1 MSRGPVAQVWSPQAR
16 GDLDALR
23 GLAALMVG
31 IFHSLLW
38 LRIAGDERILML
50 SSGESTTFQGAVV
63 RSLLAVF
70 NGATAVDLFFVLSG
84 FVLAVAW
91 PDGRLCVRTVLAF
104 YVRRTLRLWPA
115 YAASLLLV
123 ALYLEAVRGDFHDWP
138 QAASWMS
145 QFYRLGASE
154 VDWPA
159 NLGLLSV
166 ALNPVAWSLR
176 VEVVMSTCLP
186 GLLLLARHLGGV
198 VALAQIGIAFVV
210 ALFCRYDVVGHFLY
224 IFLLGVYGGVFR
236 CALVDAVQ
244 RVGIPWRVLRC
255 LCIAALGLP
264 GFFTLEHHPL
274 ADLSIGLGS
283 LGLILCISERP
294 PAHRSAWARALRAVL
309 VCYGAMSYSF
319 YLCHFVV
326 LYAVA
331 WALLTLVPQAFL
343 AAWPLPVMLGSLVVS
358 LLLSTLLAQAMYR
371 GVERPAMR
379 LGARLTICIGK
390 AGTSQTASPARRVVR
405 R

>member
-1 MSRGPVAQVWSPQAR
+1 MSRGPGAQAWSPQAR

-23 GLAALMVG
+23 GLAALMVA
-31 IFHSLLW
+31 IFHSLMW
-38 LRIAGDERILML
+38 LRIAGDERLLML
-50 SSGESTTFQGAVV
+50 SSWEATTFQGAVA

-84 FVLAVAW
+84 FALAVAW
-91 PDGRLCVRTVLAF
+91 PDGRLCVHTVLAF

-115 YAASLLLV
+115 YAASLVLV
-123 ALYLEAVRGDFHDWP
+123 AVYLEAVRGDFQAWP
-138 QAASWMS
+138 QAASWMT
-145 QFYRLGASE
+145 QFYRQGASE
-154 VDWPA
+154 ADWPA
-159 NLGLLSV
+159 NLALLSV

-176 VEVVMSTCLP
+176 VEVVMSACLP

-210 ALFCRYDVVGHFLY
+210 ALFCRYDAGGHFFY

-236 CALVDAVQ
+236 RALADAVQ
-244 RVGIPWRVLRC
+244 RVRIPWRAVRC

-264 GFFTLEHHPL
+264 GFVTLGHHPL

-283 LGLILCISERP
+283 LGLILCVAERP
-294 PAHRSAWARALRAVL
+294 PDHRSAWACALRAVL
-309 VCYGAMSYSF
+309 VRFGAMSYSF
-319 YLCHFVV
+319 YLCHFIV

-331 WALLTLVPQAFL
+331 WALLTHVPQSFL
-343 AAWPLPVMLGSLVVS
+343 MAWPLPVMLGSLVVA

-379 LGARLTICIGK
+379 LGAWLAIRIGK
-390 AGTSQTASPARRVVR
+390 DGPPQTASPARRVAR

>member
-1 MSRGPVAQVWSPQAR
+1 MNPEPVAHACSSQAR

-23 GLAALMVG
+23 GLAALMVA
-31 IFHSLLW
+31 IFHSLMW
-38 LRIAGDERILML
+38 LRIAGDERLLML
-50 SSGESTTFQGAVV
+50 SSWEATTFQGTVV

-84 FVLAVAW
+84 FALAVAW
-91 PDGRLCVRTVLAF
+91 PDGRLSVRTVLAF

-115 YAASLLLV
+115 YAASLVLV
-123 ALYLEAVRGDFHDWP
+123 AVYLEAVRGDFHGWP
-138 QAASWMS
+138 QAAAWMS
-145 QFYRLGASE
+145 QFYRQRASAA
-154 VDWPA
+154 DWPA
-159 NLGLLSV
+159 NLALLSV

-176 VEVVMSTCLP
+176 VEVVMSACLP
-186 GLLLLARHLGGV
+186 GLLLLAQHLGGV

-210 ALFCRYDVVGHFLY
+210 ALFCRYDAVGHFFC

-236 CALVDAVQ
+236 RTLVDAVQ
-244 RVGIPWRVLRC
+244 RVRMPWRDLRC

-264 GFFTLEHHPL
+264 GFVTLEHHPL

-283 LGLILCISERP
+283 LGLILCISESP
-294 PAHRSAWARALRAVL
+294 PDHRSPWACALRAVL
-309 VCYGAMSYSF
+309 VRYGAMAYSF
-319 YLCHFVV
+319 YLCHFIV

-331 WALLTLVPQAFL
+331 WALLTHVPQAFL

-358 LLLSTLLAQAMYR
+358 LLLSTLLALAMYR

-379 LGARLTICIGK
+379 LGAWLAVRIGK
-390 AGTSQTASPARRVVR
+390 DRTAPTASPARRVVR

>member
-1 MSRGPVAQVWSPQAR
+1 MSRGPLAPAWSPQVR

-23 GLAALMVG
+23 GLAALMVAV
-31 IFHSLLW
+31 FHSLMW

-50 SSGESTTFQGAVV
+50 SSWEATTFQGTVV

-84 FVLAVAW
+84 FALAVAW

-115 YAASLLLV
+115 YIASLVLV
-123 ALYLEAVRGDFHDWP
+123 AVYLEAVRGDFRGWP
-138 QAASWMS
+138 QAAAWMT
-145 QFYRLGASE
+145 QFYRQGVSE
-154 VDWPA
+154 ADWPA
-159 NLGLLSV
+159 NLALLSV

-176 VEVVMSTCLP
+176 IEVVMSVCLP
-186 GLLLLARHLGGV
+186 GLLLSAQLGGM
-198 VALAQIGIAFVV
+198 VALTQIGMAFAV
-210 ALFCRYDVVGHFLY
+210 ALFCRYDTVGHFFY

-236 CALVDAVQ
+236 CALADAVQ
-244 RVGIPWRVLRC
+244 RVRMPMCVVRC

-264 GFFTLEHHPL
+264 GFVTLEHRPL
-274 ADLSIGLGS
+274 ADLSIGLGA
-283 LGLILCISERP
+283 LGLILCVCVSP
-294 PAHRSAWARALRAVL
+294 PNHRSAWACALRAVL
-309 VCYGAMSYSF
+309 VRYGAMAYSF

-331 WALLTLVPQAFL
+331 WAMLAHLPQSFL
-343 AAWPLPVMLGSLVVS
+343 AAWPLLAMLGSLVVS
-358 LLLSTLLAQAMYR
+358 LLLSTLLAHAVHR

-379 LGARLTICIGK
+379 LGAGLAMRIGK
-390 AGTSQTASPARRVVR
+390 HRTCSSASPARQVVR